1 MCYIVGQNWKNEVH
15 TDVFPDGS
23 DLHTHMVSNYNR
35 GSGKNLYKNS
45 WVFTGA
51 DSIIKTFKKAK
62 YNFDLMEAGQSLPE
76 TPRPPSLFNV
86 TSGGDRIIIDWTN
99 EPESGPGFDGY
110 NLYRLKFKPDTT
122 LFSYNVSQGELNPLD
137 ESIATIWELS
147 PGQNSYEDLS
157 AERGFDYFYFLEA
170 FDNGT
175 NDSKVLNSSK
185 FYTITNKAAS
195 LKRPAGES
203 FEDIRVVPNP
213 FHISAR
219 DFQYGVSAPD
229 RLMFLNIPPI
239 CTIRIFTERGDLIE
253 TIEHTDGSGDEA
265 WNSITSSRQ
274 LIVSGLYI
282 AHFEDPE
289 GGSTIRKFTVIR

>member
-1 MCYIVGQNWKNEVH
+1 
-15 TDVFPDGS
+15 
-23 DLHTHMVSNYNR
+23 
-35 GSGKNLYKNS
+35 
-45 WVFTGA
+45 
-51 DSIIKTFKKAK
+51 
-62 YNFDLMEAGQSLPE
+62 MESGQSLPE
-76 TPRPPSLFNV
+76 TPRPPSIFNV

-99 EPESGPGFDGY
+99 EAESSPGFDGY

-122 LFSYNVSQGELNPLD
+122 LFAYNVNQGLLNPID
-137 ESIATIWELS
+137 ESIATLWRLDA
-147 PGQNSYEDLS
+147 GQNEFQDVT

-175 NDSKVLNSSK
+175 NDIKILNSSK

-213 FHISAR
+213 YHISSR

-229 RLMFLNIPPI
+229 RLMFLNIPSK
-239 CTIRIFTERGDLIE
+239 CKIRIFTERGDLID

-274 LIVSGLYI
+274 VIVSGLYI
-282 AHFEDPE
+282 AHFEVPG
-289 GGSTIRKFTVIR
+289 GGSTIRKFTVVR

>member
-1 MCYIVGQNWKNEVH
+1 M
-15 TDVFPDGS
+15 
-23 DLHTHMVSNYNR
+23 
-35 GSGKNLYKNS
+35 
-45 WVFTGA
+45 
-51 DSIIKTFKKAK
+51 
-62 YNFDLMEAGQSLPE
+62 
-76 TPRPPSLFNV
+76 
-86 TSGGDRIIIDWTN
+86 
-99 EPESGPGFDGY
+99 
-110 NLYRLKFKPDTT
+110 
-122 LFSYNVSQGELNPLD
+122 D

-229 RLMFLNIPPI
+229 RLMFLNIPPV
-239 CTIRIFTERGDLIE
+239 CTIRIFTERGDLIK

-282 AHFEDPE
+282 AHFEDPK